1 MSAPEDEQP
10 FPAGSPVPDSRP
22 NPSVYSSRVLKY
34 LYTPLIIGFSH
45 RWVWGVPNSELR
57 SLYRTNI
64 GTPHVEIGPG
74 NAHWLRKQSPRQVHL
89 IDITRDPLRVSNAR
103 LEKRD
108 WQVFAHQQSAT
119 DPWPLEDASVQSV
132 GAGMILH
139 CLPGENLFDKRPL
152 LTQAHRGLKVDG
164 RLFGATVLGEA
175 DPAPISRLGKRV
187 RDTYNNSDNVFSNRG
202 DTAEE
207 LHQVL
212 ESVFGTGRATVRV
225 FGATALFQALR

>member
-1 MSAPEDEQP
+1 MSAPDHNQSP
-10 FPAGSPVPDSRP
+10 SAGSFAPESRP
-22 NPSVYSSRVLKY
+22 NPSVYSTRFMRY

-64 GTPHVEIGPG
+64 GAPHVEIGPG

-103 LEKRD
+103 LEKRN
-108 WQVFAHQQSAT
+108 WQVFAHEQSAT
-119 DPWPLEDASVQSV
+119 DPWPLEEESVESV
-132 GAGMILH
+132 GASMILH

-152 LTQAHRGLKVDG
+152 ITQAHRVLKQDG
-164 RLFGATVLGEA
+164 RLFGATVLGES

-207 LHQVL
+207 LHRVL
-212 ESVFGTGRATVRV
+212 ESVFGPGRATVRV
-225 FGATALFQALR
+225 FGATALFQAVR

>member
-10 FPAGSPVPDSRP
+10 SPAGSPVPDSRP

-45 RWVWGVPNSELR
+45 RWAWGVPNSELR
-57 SLYRTNI
+57 SLYRADI
-64 GTPHVEIGPG
+64 GAPHVEIGPG
-74 NAHWLRKQSPRQVHL
+74 NAHWLRKQGPRQVHL

-103 LEKRD
+103 LEKRG
-108 WQVFAHQQSAT
+108 WQVFPHQQSAT

-132 GAGMILH
+132 GVSMILH

-152 LTQAHRGLKVDG
+152 ITQAHRVLKEDG
-164 RLFGATVLGEA
+164 CLFGATVLGEA
-175 DPAPISRLGKRV
+175 DPAPVSRLGKRV

-202 DTAEE
+202 DTAED
-207 LHQVL
+207 LHRVL
-212 ESVFGTGRATVRV
+212 ESVFGTGRVTVRV
-225 FGATALFQALR
+225 FGATALFRALR